1 MNIKSLKSR
10 QIPDS
15 NEVKYC
21 SFLYC
26 IVMLV

>member
-1 MNIKSLKSR
+1 MNIKSLKSH

-21 SFLYC
+21 ILVFC
-26 IVMLV
+26 FVMLV